1 MYCEVFRYHFEGA
14 ELPTKEAV
22 RLTRRVGEFVYMERI
37 HDPRPGRSLMLAM
50 LLSDD
55 RETYLI
61 PALDRAHLFQVR
73 GGICVE
79 GVEVIPRGR
88 SNKNIK
94 SDDYP
99 QRWFCRPVPRPAAAD
114 AAGVRL
120 EARRHADDIS
130 ATLTRRSTR
139 RVPYDPATASGN
151 SPGYF

>member
-14 ELPTKEAV
+14 ALPTKETV

-50 LLSDD
+50 LLASD
-55 RETYLI
+55 RQTYLI
-61 PALDRAHLFQVR
+61 PALDRARLFEVR

-99 QRWFCRPVPRPAAAD
+99 QRWFCRPMPRPAAAD

-120 EARRHADDIS
+120 EARRHAEDIS
-130 ATLTRRSTR
+130 AAIRRWPAR
-139 RVPYDPATASGN
+139 RVK
-151 SPGYF
+151 